1 MGASMPSNVRNFL
14 GLSILALAISIVGS
28 VIGFDEAVAM
38 MPIPNAGTILMISS
52 VGMFAISFGLIAA
65 AGWGRQNWA
74 RWVILIFF
82 LLGLA
87 SLAISFQK
95 LLVMSSFHIGTA
107 LITTLLKGVAL
118 YFVFTGNAKEWFEP
132 KRV

>member
-1 MGASMPSNVRNFL
+1 MPSNVRNFL
-14 GLSILALAISIVGS
+14 GLSLLALAINIVAT

-52 VGMFAISFGLIAA
+52 VVMFGISFGLIAA

-95 LLVMSSFHIGTA
+95 LMGMSSFQIGTA
-107 LITTLLKGVAL
+107 LITTILKGVAL
-118 YFVFTGNAKEWFEP
+118 YFVFTGNAKEWFETR
-132 KRV
+132 KA